1 MFTFLNQIYKYP
13 RRRFYFREEVKKIK
27 RKRKILRGQPG
38 IFLFLEDECNK
49 QFGKKPKG
57 RGKARKGSTCAEDL
71 LKVSS
76 GFLRKH
82 ARNAVTMP
90 NPIVKKFWISLTY
103 AATGFLSSRKT
114 MTLKSQ
120 YAWSQMKLKSER
132 RMIISRNVN
141 KKAGHC

>member
-1 MFTFLNQIYKYP
+1 M
-13 RRRFYFREEVKKIK
+13 KKIK

-71 LKVSS
+71 LKVSR

-90 NPIVKKFWISLTY
+90 NPIVKKILD
-103 AATGFLSSRKT
+103 FLDLCGYRIFIVPKDDDPEKPMCIVT
-114 MTLKSQ
+114 NEVEIGEEDDYIEKCQ
-120 YAWSQMKLKSER
+120 
-132 RMIISRNVN
+132 
-141 KKAGHC
+141 